1 VNNSLYW
8 IIHFTFEVFYSMC
21 VCVLF
26 YVLWIY
32 KT

>member
-1 VNNSLYW
+1 VNNSL
-8 IIHFTFEVFYSMC
+8 HFTFEVFYSMC